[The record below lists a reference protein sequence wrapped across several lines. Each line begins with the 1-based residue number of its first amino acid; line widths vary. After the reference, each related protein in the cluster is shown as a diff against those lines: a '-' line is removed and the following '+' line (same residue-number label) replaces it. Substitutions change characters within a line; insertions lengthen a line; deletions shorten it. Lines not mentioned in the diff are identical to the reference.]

1 MIALLVFEAQGML
14 TNSQRHNVRIGY
26 LGGRMDADIT
36 DTQGGGS
43 DAWYDIL
50 NAVPEEI
57 QRCNDRK
64 RMLEFIQD
72 VLLSMSDHLKNHVT
86 GIRHD
91 QHGLLDFLLDRER
104 DPMEVIPCP
113 PPESV
118 DVIIADVRYKYHP
131 WGQNA

>member
-14 TNSQRHNVRIGY
+14 TNSLRHIVRIGY
-26 LGGRMDADIT
+26 LGGRLDADIT
-36 DTQGGGS
+36 DSKLSGS
-43 DAWYDIL
+43 DAWYDLL

-57 QRCNDRK
+57 HRCNDRK

-72 VLLSMSDHLKNHVT
+72 VLLSMSDTLKGQVT

-104 DPMEVIPCP
+104 DTNYT
-113 PPESV
+113 SG
-118 DVIIADVRYKYHP
+118 KTGYHH
-131 WGQNA
+131 Q